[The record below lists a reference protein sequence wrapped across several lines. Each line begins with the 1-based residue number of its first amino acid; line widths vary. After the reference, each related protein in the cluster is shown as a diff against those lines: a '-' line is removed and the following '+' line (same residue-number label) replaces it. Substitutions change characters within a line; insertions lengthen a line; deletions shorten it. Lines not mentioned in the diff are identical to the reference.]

1 MKVAVIGAGLWGQ
14 ALARLV
20 EAAGNEVLLAA
31 LGAKPRRKIPC
42 TKDLRK
48 AASFAELVLMAT
60 TPAQLTPALE
70 GLRLGPEHR
79 VVVCTRG
86 LHQDQDHWST
96 TRVCEHTPAIRAG
109 VLAGPA
115 YSTEVLAGK
124 PCAVV
129 VASRHRALCLLTQQ
143 ALHSSRCRVYTSDD
157 PHGIELAAVMARVLA
172 VAVGLSDR
180 MDMGPG
186 GRGLVVSRGLAE
198 TLRLG
203 EAMGVGGEGLIG
215 LAGIGDLVAT
225 ISDPEHPALLA
236 GLMEDS
242 EPIQA
247 AIAALAIGR
256 KLGVD
261 LPLTQ
266 AVVAVASHQI
276 EPAEALHALM
286 QRELKEGER

>member
-1 MKVAVIGAGLWGQ
+1 MVGAGLWGQ

-20 EAAGNEVLLAA
+20 QAAGNEVLLAA
-31 LGAKPRRKIPC
+31 LGPKPRRKIPC
-42 TKDLRK
+42 TKDLGE
-48 AASFAELVLMAT
+48 AAEFAELVLLAT
-60 TPAQLTPALE
+60 TPAQLTPALKAL
-70 GLRLGPEHR
+70 GLGPQHR
-79 VVVCTRG
+79 VVVCTQG
-86 LHQDQDHWST
+86 LHEDQDHWST
-96 TRVCEHTPAIRAG
+96 TRVSRHTPAIRVG

-129 VASRHRALCLLTQQ
+129 VASHYRALCLRTQR

-157 PHGIELAAVMARVLA
+157 PHGIEFAGVMTRVLA

-180 MDMGPG
+180 MQMGPG

-198 TLRLG
+198 ALRLG
-203 EAMGVGGEGLIG
+203 NAMGVDGQGLFG

-236 GLMEDS
+236 GLMADS

-247 AIAALAIGR
+247 AIAALSIGR

-261 LPLTQ
+261 LPLTE
-266 AVVAVASHQI
+266 AVVAVARGQI
-276 EPAEALHALM
+276 EPAQALEALM
-286 QRELKEGER
+286 RRELKEGER